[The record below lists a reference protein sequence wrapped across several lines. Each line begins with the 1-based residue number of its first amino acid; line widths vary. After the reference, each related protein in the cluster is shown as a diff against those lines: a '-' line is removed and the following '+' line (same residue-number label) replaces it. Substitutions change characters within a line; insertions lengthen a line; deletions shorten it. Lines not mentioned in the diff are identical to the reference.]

1 MYEGVMPVQD
11 IVLALLSKEPSHGY
25 ELHARMRDAL
35 GSLGGDLSAAQIYV
49 TLGRLERA
57 GLVVAH
63 RVGQAERPDR
73 KVYELTPEGQER
85 VAHWLGV
92 VVWPRP
98 APSEFHLKLVA
109 AAAGRLADPV
119 ELIDA
124 QRRELL
130 RQLSDAE
137 RAALAQPADSAAA
150 VVLEGTVLRLQADVR
165 WLEACEGYWA
175 RRRLT

>member
-1 MYEGVMPVQD
+1 VQD
-11 IVLALLSKEPSHGY
+11 IVLALLAKEPSHGY
-25 ELHARMRDAL
+25 ELHARMREAL

-49 TLGRLERA
+49 TLSRLERA
-57 GLVVAH
+57 GLVAAH

-92 VVWPRP
+92 VSWPRP
-98 APSEFHLKLVA
+98 APTEFHLKLVA
-109 AAAGRLADPV
+109 AAIGHLADPV

-137 RAALAQPADSAAA
+137 RAALNEPQDSAAA

-165 WLEACEGYWA
+165 WLETCEGYWA
-175 RRRLT
+175 RRHRA

>member
-92 VVWPRP
+92 VAWPRP

-165 WLEACEGYWA
+165 WLETCEGYWA

>member
-1 MYEGVMPVQD
+1 MPVQD
-11 IVLALLSKEPSHGY
+11 IVLSLLAKEPSHGY
-25 ELHARMRDAL
+25 ELHARMREAL

-49 TLGRLERA
+49 TLSRLERA
-57 GLVVAH
+57 GLVAAH

-92 VVWPRP
+92 VSWPRP
-98 APSEFHLKLVA
+98 APTEFHLKLVA
-109 AAAGRLADPV
+109 AAIGHLADPV

-130 RQLSDAE
+130 RRLRDAQ
-137 RAALAQPADSAAA
+137 RAALAEPDRSAAGLL
-150 VVLEGTVLRLQADVR
+150 LEGIVLRLQADLR
-165 WLEACEGYWA
+165 WLEACERNWTP
-175 RRRLT
+175 RKDPR

>member
-1 MYEGVMPVQD
+1 MPVQD
-11 IVLALLSKEPSHGY
+11 IVLSLLAKEPSHGY
-25 ELHARMRDAL
+25 ELHARMREAL

-49 TLGRLERA
+49 TLSRLERA
-57 GLVVAH
+57 GLVAAH

-85 VAHWLGV
+85 VAHWQGV
-92 VVWPRP
+92 VSWPRP
-98 APSEFHLKLVA
+98 APTEFHLKLVA
-109 AAAGRLADPV
+109 AAIGHLADPV

-137 RAALAQPADSAAA
+137 RAALNEPQDSAAA

-165 WLEACEGYWA
+165 WLETCEGYWA
-175 RRRLT
+175 RRRRA

>member
-35 GSLGGDLSAAQIYV
+35 GSLGGDLSAAQ
-49 TLGRLERA
+49 
-57 GLVVAH
+57 
-63 RVGQAERPDR
+63 
-73 KVYELTPEGQER
+73 ER
-85 VAHWLGV
+85 VARWLGSGV
-92 VVWPRP
+92 CPRP